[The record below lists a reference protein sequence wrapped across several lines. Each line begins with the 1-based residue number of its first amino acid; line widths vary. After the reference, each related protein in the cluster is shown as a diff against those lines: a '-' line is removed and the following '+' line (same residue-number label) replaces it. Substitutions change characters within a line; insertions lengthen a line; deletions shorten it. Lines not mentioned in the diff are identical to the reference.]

1 MIELPSRLIILLF
14 LCLVFAGCSKKSD
27 VDEAHGTVSVQIP
40 AQENADTYR
49 MVTVD
54 LIEISNL
61 KEVAGKFARF
71 FYSPGASDSQ
81 LIGGAPRAKFVKSG
95 SVFIPTDF
103 VSAQMATI
111 YFHMQNLAALDR
123 QIGAEKVNSWPR
135 SVGLETLMVENGV
148 QRKNSAF
155 YDGITDAMM
164 FAPFTATDL
173 PISVNAGIIAHEHFH
188 SLFFKLVIKTA
199 LVNNKITTGIISA
212 HETNF
217 ELEIKRKMTV
227 PRITSEK
234 KKAQL
239 FNEVYLR
246 GLNEG
251 LADFWGWIYTDDPN
265 FMKWSLPDYIKA
277 RTLSLAAAETG
288 EYQTHETIERN
299 VDRAIS
305 MSDEPRLALIDDAY
319 TIGTPHARFLKQWT
333 ALRMES
339 EKLTASEAK
348 KLVAT
353 DIISH
358 LEALAQKIKI
368 LEDGEMLNAADLFE
382 NFIAKQ
388 IERKNLSEAACDFAV
403 EYLNFEKNNDVRIK
417 CVKSDGNNVVVKP

>member
-1 MIELPSRLIILLF
+1 M
-14 LCLVFAGCSKKSD
+14 FAGCSKKSD

-81 LIGGAPRAKFVKSG
+81 LIGGAPRAKFIKSG

-111 YFHMQNLAALDR
+111 YFHMQNLAELDQ
-123 QIGAEKVNSWPR
+123 QIGAGKVNSWPR
-135 SVGLETLMVENGV
+135 FVGLETLMVENGV

-217 ELEIKRKMTV
+217 ELETKRKMTV

-234 KKAQL
+234 KEKAQL

-288 EYQTHETIERN
+288 EYQTNETIERN

-305 MSDEPRLALIDDAY
+305 MGDKPRLALVDDAY

-333 ALRMES
+333 ALRMEN
-339 EKLTASEAK
+339 ETLTVAEVK

-353 DIISH
+353 DIINY
-358 LEALAQKIKI
+358 LETLAQKVKS
-368 LEDGEMLNAADLFE
+368 LKDGEMLNAADLFE
-382 NFIAKQ
+382 NFIEKQ
-388 IERKNLSEAACDFAV
+388 MERKKLSSDACDFAI
-403 EYLNFEKNNDVRIK
+403 EYLNFEKNSDVRIK
-417 CVKSDGNNVVVKP
+417 CETKDGFSIVVKP

>member
-1 MIELPSRLIILLF
+1 M
-14 LCLVFAGCSKKSD
+14 FAGCSKTSD

-71 FYSPGASDSQ
+71 FYSPGAADTQ
-81 LIGGAPRAKFVKSG
+81 LVGGAPRAKFVKSG

-111 YFHMQNLAALDR
+111 YFHMQSLAAFD
-123 QIGAEKVNSWPR
+123 QKIGAGSVNSWPR
-135 SVGLETLMVENGV
+135 SVGLETLMIENGV
-148 QRKNSAF
+148 QRKNNAF

-199 LVNNKITTGIISA
+199 ITNNKIKTGIISA
-212 HETNF
+212 HEANF
-217 ELEIKRKMTV
+217 ELETKRKMTV
-227 PRITSEK
+227 PLIITEK
-234 KKAQL
+234 EKAQL

-277 RTLSLAAAETG
+277 RTLSLAASDTG
-288 EYQTHETIERN
+288 EYRTQATIESSVN
-299 VDRAIS
+299 RAILK
-305 MSDEPRLALIDDAY
+305 DEPRLELIDDAY
-319 TIGTPHARFLKQWT
+319 AIGTPHARFLKQWT
-333 ALRMES
+333 ALRMEN
-339 EKLTASEAK
+339 EKMTLLEAK
-348 KLVAT
+348 NSVAT
-353 DIISH
+353 DIIAY
-358 LEALAQKIKI
+358 LESLSLKIKS
-368 LEDGEMLNAADLFE
+368 LKDEETLNAADLFE
-382 NFIAKQ
+382 SFIEKQ
-388 IERKNLSEAACDFAV
+388 IERKNLSTAACDFAID
-403 EYLNFEKNNDVRIK
+403 YLNYEKNSDTRIK
-417 CVKSDGNNVVVKP
+417 CEIKDSHSIVIKP